1 MTLTAPADLPEI
13 STWDSDPEGTIE
25 RINAYVWDR
34 RLSRRQLLQLGA
46 WGALALALSACTSAA
61 ITALLDQIK
70 NRPVRHD
77 ISSLGA
83 SDPIV
88 VAYRTAV
95 QKLRDADADPT
106 KLVTWTKQAAI
117 HKDHCPHGNWLFLPW
132 HRAYLLRFEA
142 ICRDLSGMKDF
153 ALPYWNWSA
162 NPSLPAVFWNSGDS
176 LFDGTRGATASST
189 VDPAVFAPLALEPI
203 QDEPNFLIYAS
214 GQIPLSAGQRQQ
226 ASFGPLEGGPHNV
239 LHGFV
244 GGHMGFVSQ
253 SPLDPIFWMH
263 HNMIEAMWVDWN
275 IKRGHPN
282 TNDTAWVNR
291 TFTDFVDTAGAPVST
306 TVLETILYP
315 FFSYRFDDPVIG
327 VP

>member
-1 MTLTAPADLPEI
+1 MESVDLADLP
-13 STWDSDPEGTIE
+13 SLATWDREPEVVIE
-25 RINAYVWDR
+25 RVNAYVWDN
-34 RLSRRQLLQLGA
+34 RLSRRRLLQLGA
-46 WGALALALSACTSAA
+46 WGALAIALYGCSSAT
-61 ITALLDQIK
+61 IQALLDKIR
-70 NRPVRHD
+70 NRPVRRD
-77 ISSLGA
+77 ISTLGA

-95 QKLRDADADPT
+95 QKLRDADSDPS
-106 KLVTWTKQAAI
+106 KLVTWTKQSNI
-117 HKDHCPHGNWLFLPW
+117 HRDHCPHGNWLFLPW
-132 HRAYLLRFEA
+132 HRAYLLRFEE

-162 NPSLPAVFWNSGDS
+162 NPSLPAVFWNTGDS
-176 LFDGTRGATASST
+176 LYDSTRGASQTST
-189 VDPAVFAPLALEPI
+189 VPPSVFAPPSLEPI

-214 GQIPLSAGQRQQ
+214 TQISASSGQRQN
-226 ASFGPLEGGPHNV
+226 AGFGPLEAGPHNV

-244 GGHMGFVSQ
+244 GGDMGFVSL

-282 TNDTAWVNR
+282 TNSSAWTGR
-291 TFTDFVDTAGAPVST
+291 TFNDFVDTAGNPVTT

-315 FFSYRFDDPVIG
+315 FFNYRFDDPLIG
-327 VP
+327 TP